1 MREKILSML
10 GLMRRASAVAVGE
23 DKTGEAV
30 RAGKGKLLLLA
41 SDASDNARRRA
52 ESFASGRRVLLVP
65 LPFTK
70 EEISGAV
77 GTAGCSMAAVTDLG
91 FANAWMKLLKEQ
103 WPEEYG
109 GLADTVESRHE
120 KAARRKAEKAQAG
133 NKSSGKRRTN
143 V

>member
-1 MREKILSML
+1 MREKILSLL
-10 GLMRRASAVAVGE
+10 GMMRRANAIALGE

-30 RAGKGKLLLLA
+30 RAGKGRLLLLA

-52 ESFASGRRVLLVP
+52 ESFASGRSVLLVP

-70 EEISGAV
+70 EELSDAV
-77 GTAGCSMAAVTDLG
+77 GAGGCSMAAVTDLG
-91 FANAWMKLLKEQ
+91 FANAWMKLMKEQ

-109 GLADTVESRHE
+109 ALAEAVESRHE
-120 KAARRKAEKAQAG
+120 KAIRRKAGKAQAG